1 MNFNK
6 EIKHTHDEIM
16 QLHEKI
22 NSLRDALDENSQ
34 DVISKIDSLSEY
46 IKENPDLGPLGDPQK
61 INMIKVDIQQPKTI
75 SNILCI
81 LIILNICVTGSVFS
95 GANLRAFH

>member
-34 DVISKIDSLSEY
+34 DVISKIDSLTEH
-46 IKENPDLGPLGDPQK
+46 IKEIPDLAVPTDSQK
-61 INMIKVDIQQPKTI
+61 INMIKVDIQQPKII

-81 LIILNICVTGSVFS
+81 LIILNICVTGSYFF
-95 GANLRAFH
+95 NLYQSC